1 MTFHEL
7 DSVITRAGVNCKMIF
22 CGDYRQ
28 SDLSQTNQLSGIVN
42 FMTILE
48 DINSFKN
55 VSFDIDDIV
64 RSGLVRDYII
74 AKAEK
79 GIL

>member
-7 DSVITRAGVNCKMIF
+7 DSVITRAGVNCRMIF

-28 SDLSQTNQLSGIVN
+28 SDLVQTNQLSGIIN
-42 FMTILE
+42 FMQILNGI
-48 DINSFKN
+48 DSFKGIE
-55 VSFDIDDIV
+55 FGIDDIV

-74 AKAEK
+74 AKAEQ

>member
-1 MTFHEL
+1 
-7 DSVITRAGVNCKMIF
+7 MIF

-28 SDLSQTNQLSGIVN
+28 SDLVQTNQLSGIIN
-42 FMTILE
+42 FMQILNGI
-48 DINSFKN
+48 DSFKGIE
-55 VSFDIDDIV
+55 FGIDDIV

-74 AKAEK
+74 AKAEQ